1 MSRPRLP
8 DHEKRQKWAVLNVV
22 PAERASIEAAAREA
36 ELTVNAFILSCTRTT
51 RPVQMGHWQRL
62 VEELVRFNV
71 LLERIAVAVEDR
83 GKPFDCL
90 SILLSL
96 RAIERQILGLTMP
109 WLQAGEEEIGAEETG
124 R

>member
-51 RPVQMGHWQRL
+51 EADAEVVTWVHTAEDTKYAGETLTYTQIAERL
-62 VEELVRFNV
+62 VLIRG
-71 LLERIAVAVEDR
+71 LLAPEA
-83 GKPFDCL
+83 
-90 SILLSL
+90 
-96 RAIERQILGLTMP
+96 
-109 WLQAGEEEIGAEETG
+109 
-124 R
+124 